1 MRRGCVE
8 EFIVLVFLIAVLVS
22 LVKGC
27 VNGDIS
33 LPSRKSYTR
42 KSYNYN
48 SSPIPK
54 LKNNA
59 DVDALNKLVE
69 QLQLSNKELEENH
82 FIQSTSA
89 KSTRCEHCFGT
100 GYYVCFSADPEYPHA
115 KGDMYFY
122 CAYCKKHYLYITTDQ
137 YGNTITLDEATRVH
151 SYHTCSYCN
160 GTGKAN

>member
-1 MRRGCVE
+1 MRRNNGCAA
-8 EFIVLVFLIAVLVS
+8 FIVFVFLIFGGLVP

-33 LPSRKSYTR
+33 LPSRKSY
-42 KSYNYN
+42 NYN
-48 SSPIPK
+48 SSPTYRYPQAVGSSMDTPK
-54 LKNNA
+54 PI
-59 DVDALNKLVE
+59 
-69 QLQLSNKELEENH
+69 
-82 FIQSTSA
+82 IQSTSA
-89 KSTRCEHCFGT
+89 KSTKCEHCWGT
-100 GYYVCFSADPEYPHA
+100 GYYVCFSADPKYPHA

-151 SYHTCSYCN
+151 SYHTCPYCN